1 MNVLLIMPYGSVGGM
16 ERLALNFYNYYISK
30 GYEVKAVKLIKLET
44 DIIHFG
50 EDELFLSEKDF
61 AEMSITERIG
71 FYLKAPLR
79 IRKIIK
85 KNKISHSI
93 SFGDMT
99 NVFSSLTFT
108 KEFKIASI
116 HALKSVEL
124 SANNM
129 FNRIF
134 ALSYRTSYKKF
145 DKVVCISKAIKQ
157 DLLAHCN
164 YAFNNLQVIYNPH
177 NISQIIK
184 LSEEKITDQE
194 ELKIFSKKTI
204 LFLGRMSVQ
213 KAPWH
218 LVNAYAKLKTNEC
231 NLVFIGDG
239 DDRVLDHLRKK
250 IAALKISDNVFF
262 LGRRKNPYKYIKSST
277 LVSLSS
283 YYEGTPNVI
292 VESLCLK
299 TPVVSSNCT
308 DGILE
313 LMSIDQ
319 NDDISYD
326 NIMTEGGIIT
336 PNLFKGDLSIP
347 TDGTALYASEEA
359 SLAQGLRQALES
371 VESLQN
377 GIENKYQLLLSKFD
391 LQNVADKYLKDAL
404 E

>member
-1 MNVLLIMPYGSVGGM
+1 MRILLIMPYGSVGGM

-30 GYEVKAVKLIKLET
+30 GYEVKALKLIKLES
-44 DIIHFG
+44 DIINFG
-50 EDELFLSEKDF
+50 EDELFLSSRDF
-61 AEMSITERIG
+61 AEMSTIERMM
-71 FYLKAPLR
+71 FYLKAPFR

-85 KNKISHSI
+85 REKISHSI

-99 NVFSSLTFT
+99 NVFSSLTYT

-124 SANNM
+124 SAKNM
-129 FNRIF
+129 LNRIF
-134 ALSYRTSYKKF
+134 GLSYHTTYRNF
-145 DKVVCISKAIKQ
+145 DKVVCISKAIKK
-157 DLLAHCN
+157 DLLDNCG
-164 YAFNNLQVIYNPH
+164 YVFNNLQVIYNPH
-177 NISQIIK
+177 NVSQILE
-184 LSEEKITDQE
+184 LSKEKITDNTE
-194 ELKIFSKKTI
+194 VHIFSKKTI

-218 LVNAYAKLKTNEC
+218 LINAFAKLSMTKS

-239 DDRVLDHLRKK
+239 DDRVLDYLKK
-250 IAALKISDNVFF
+250 QINDLKISDRVFF

-319 NDDISYD
+319 IDQIEHN
-326 NIMTEGGIIT
+326 NIMTEGGIVT

-347 TDGTALYASEEA
+347 SEETSEYLSEEV
-359 SLAQGLRQALES
+359 SLSQGLQYGLEN
-371 VESLQN
+371 VVSLQN
-377 GIENKYQLLLSKFD
+377 GIENKYELLLSKFD
-391 LQNVADKYLKDAL
+391 LKNVAKKYLNNSL